1 MSVEDIASR
10 VIAYI
15 QRKLRWN
22 LCRLN
27 CISVSPAAFVVKYI
41 LLFQALES
49 VVALLAKVLKV
60 LQDFLALLAHLE
72 V

>member
-1 MSVEDIASR
+1 MESVPF
-10 VIAYI
+10 
-15 QRKLRWN
+15 KLYF
-22 LCRLN
+22 
-27 CISVSPAAFVVKYI
+27 VSPAAFVVKYI